1 MNIGTPG
8 RFAAIFALALASY
21 QIHADQ
27 PIETGSP
34 DIISHRIKDA
44 SSDAGI
50 LTGSTSAAK
59 QTIVYHNGPV
69 MAQPNV
75 YVIWYGNWNRTNNTD
90 TPAGQQIIRDFLN
103 AIGGSPYFVIN
114 TTYSTS
120 ATTITGNVTFAGE
133 ATDAGSQGMKLGDS
147 MIQAV
152 VNTAITNNSL
162 PKDANG
168 VYFVL
173 TSSDI
178 SETSGFC
185 KSYCGWHTHATLSKA
200 DIKYAFIGN
209 SANCL
214 NACAAQTNSPN
225 ANPGVDGMCSVIA
238 HELEEAATDPD
249 LNAWYDRTG
258 QENADK
264 CAWTFGQNQYQVAN
278 GSWANMGWDYIDAT
292 TGLVAYH
299 RDYLIQRNLIRTVNN
314 RGTEV
319 DYCATSYDPVTKT
332 FKQ

>member
-1 MNIGTPG
+1 MKIGSHG
-8 RFAAIFALALASY
+8 RIAIIIALALATTF
-21 QIHADQ
+21 QIRADQ
-27 PIETGSP
+27 PLETGAP
-34 DIISHRIKDA
+34 DIVPHGVNPSVD
-44 SSDAGI
+44 SGI
-50 LTGSTSAAK
+50 RPGSTTAAK
-59 QTIVYHNGPV
+59 QTILYHNGPV
-69 MAQPNV
+69 MTQPNV
-75 YVIWYGNWNRTNNTD
+75 YVIWYGNWNQSNNTD
-90 TPAGQQIIRDFLN
+90 TPAGEQIVRDLLN

-120 ATTITGNVTFAGE
+120 ATAVSGNVTFAGE
-133 ATDAGSQGMKLGDS
+133 TTDTGSQGTKLTDS
-147 MIQAV
+147 AVRSV
-152 VNTAITNNSL
+152 VNTAINNNSL

-173 TSSDI
+173 SSSDV
-178 SETSGFC
+178 SESSGFC
-185 KSYCGWHTHATLSKA
+185 KSYCGWHTHATLSNA

-209 SANCL
+209 SAKCL
-214 NACAAQTNSPN
+214 SACAAQTNSPN

-238 HELEEAATDPD
+238 HELEEATTDPD
-249 LNAWYDRTG
+249 LNAWYDRQG

-278 GSWANMGWDYIDAT
+278 GSWANMGWDYIDAS

-299 RDYLIQRNLIRTVNN
+299 RDYLIQRNLLRTKNSS
-314 RGTEV
+314 GAEA